1 MRKAIAIVALLG
13 LAPVTAFAMGGYGG
27 GGGGGTGGFSGG
39 NSVMMDQGRAD
50 AQSGLRLIE
59 QKKYAEA
66 IPYLQRAL
74 RVYQGNADILNY
86 LGYASRMAG
95 NFDDSLDYYQRALA
109 RNPDHKGAHEYLGEL
124 YLMLHQPDQARL
136 QLAELT
142 RLCPDGCVEKDT
154 LTASIA
160 NYDAAAKAAPAAAPA
175 APAVAA
181 PASNAAPASTA
192 PQPPATPSQ
201 P

>member
-1 MRKAIAIVALLG
+1 MRKAIVIAVLMGVTPATAL
-13 LAPVTAFAMGGYGG
+13 AMGGYGG
-27 GGGGGTGGFSGG
+27 GGGGSYGGG
-39 NSVMMDQGRAD
+39 NSGMMDEGRAD
-50 AQSGLRLIE
+50 VQSGLRLIE
-59 QKKYAEA
+59 QKQYAEA
-66 IPYLQRAL
+66 IPYLRRAL

-160 NYDAAAKAAPAAAPA
+160 TYDAAAKAAPAAAPA
-175 APAVAA
+175 APAPNAAPSGAA
-181 PASNAAPASTA
+181 PANTTA
-192 PQPPATPSQ
+192 QPPATPSQ